1 MEFREILKHRKSVR
15 AYEQRPVPG
24 EVLDRILAS
33 VRYAPS
39 AGFTQGNEYLVLDS
53 PEALADFWRLIDDPK
68 DPFSAEMLLELPPV
82 LILPLS
88 NRQAYLDRYSQPDK
102 AGFGMEQAKAW
113 PVPYWDI
120 DAGMASML
128 VLLAAIDE
136 GLAAWFFGISSGE
149 KALLERFG
157 VPEAF
162 KPIGV
167 IALGYA
173 AATDPSA
180 HTSSA
185 ARRRRRPTESLMHRN
200 SW

>member
-1 MEFREILKHRKSVR
+1 MEFREILKRRKSVR
-15 AYEQRPVPG
+15 AYEQWPVPG
-24 EVLDRILAS
+24 DALDRILAV

-39 AGFTQGNEYLVLDS
+39 AGFTQGNEYLVLDT
-53 PEALADFWRLIDDPK
+53 PEALADFWTLTDDPR
-68 DPFSAEMLLELPPV
+68 DPIPDEMRSSLPPV

-102 AGFGMEQAKAW
+102 AGFDLEQAENW

-149 KALLERFG
+149 KALLEHFN
-157 VPEAF
+157 VPDAF

-167 IALGYA
+167 IALGYPA
-173 AATDPSA
+173 ASDPLALS
-180 HTSSA
+180 SSA
-185 ARRRRRPTESLMHRN
+185 ARVRRRPTDSLMHRN
-200 SW
+200 GW

>member
-15 AYEQRPVPG
+15 AYEHRPVTSD
-24 EVLDRILAS
+24 VLDRILAS

-53 PEALADFWRLIDDPK
+53 PDALADFWRLTDDPK
-68 DPFSAEMLLELPPV
+68 DPIPDEMRATLPPV

-88 NRQAYLDRYSQPDK
+88 NRRAYLERYSQPDK
-102 AGFGMEQAKAW
+102 AGFGLEQAEAW

-173 AATDPSA
+173 AATDPLA
-180 HTSSA
+180 ITSSA
-185 ARRRRRPTESLMHRN
+185 AKRRRRPTESLMHRN
-200 SW
+200 GW

>member
-15 AYEQRPVPG
+15 AYEQRPVPSD
-24 EVLDRILAS
+24 VLDRILAS

-53 PEALADFWRLIDDPK
+53 PDALADFWRLTDDPK
-68 DPFSAEMLLELPPV
+68 DPIPDEMRATLPPV

-88 NRQAYLDRYSQPDK
+88 NRQAYLERYSQPDK
-102 AGFGMEQAKAW
+102 AGFGLEQAEAW

-173 AATDPSA
+173 AATDPLA
-180 HTSSA
+180 ITSSA
-185 ARRRRRPTESLMHRN
+185 AKRRRRPTESLMHRN
-200 SW
+200 GW

>member
-1 MEFREILKHRKSVR
+1 
-15 AYEQRPVPG
+15 
-24 EVLDRILAS
+24 

-53 PEALADFWRLIDDPK
+53 PDALADFWRLTDDPK
-68 DPFSAEMLLELPPV
+68 DPIPDEMRATLPPV

-88 NRQAYLDRYSQPDK
+88 NRRAYLERYSQPDK
-102 AGFGMEQAKAW
+102 AGFGLEQAEAW

-173 AATDPSA
+173 AATDPLA
-180 HTSSA
+180 ITSSA
-185 ARRRRRPTESLMHRN
+185 AKRRRRATESLMHRN
-200 SW
+200 GW

>member
-1 MEFREILKHRKSVR
+1 MEYRELLKHRKSVR

-24 EVLDRILAS
+24 DVLDRILAV

-53 PEALADFWRLIDDPK
+53 PDALADFWTLTDDPK
-68 DPFSAEMLLELPPV
+68 DPIPDEMRLALPPV

-102 AGFGMEQAKAW
+102 AGFDLEQAENW

-128 VLLAAIDE
+128 ILLAAIDE

-157 VPEAF
+157 VPETF

-167 IALGYA
+167 IALGYPA
-173 AATDPSA
+173 STDPLA
-180 HTSSA
+180 LTASA
-185 ARRRRRPTESLMHRN
+185 ARIRRRPTESLMHRN
-200 SW
+200 GW

>member
-1 MEFREILKHRKSVR
+1 MEFREILKHRRSVR

-24 EVLDRILAS
+24 ETLDRILAT

-53 PEALADFWRLIDDPK
+53 PEALADFWTLTDDPK
-68 DPFSAEMLLELPPV
+68 DPIPDEMRSTLPPV

-88 NRQAYLDRYSQPDK
+88 NRKSYLDRYSQPDK
-102 AGFGMEQAKAW
+102 AGFGLEDADNW

-149 KALLERFG
+149 KARLELFG

-173 AATDPSA
+173 AATDPLA
-180 HTSSA
+180 ITSSA
-185 ARRRRRPTESLMHRN
+185 AKRRRRPTELLMHRN
-200 SW
+200 GW

>member
-1 MEFREILKHRKSVR
+1 MEFREILKRRKSVR
-15 AYEQRPVPG
+15 AYEQWPVPG
-24 EVLDRILAS
+24 DALDRILAV

-39 AGFTQGNEYLVLDS
+39 AGFTQGNEYLVLDT
-53 PEALADFWRLIDDPK
+53 PEALADFWTLTDDPR
-68 DPFSAEMLLELPPV
+68 DPIPDEMRSSLPPV

-102 AGFGMEQAKAW
+102 AGFDLEQAENW

-149 KALLERFG
+149 KALLERFN
-157 VPEAF
+157 VPDAF

-167 IALGYA
+167 IVLGYPA
-173 AATDPSA
+173 ASDPLALS
-180 HTSSA
+180 SSA
-185 ARRRRRPTESLMHRN
+185 ARVRRRPTDSLMHRN
-200 SW
+200 GW

>member
-1 MEFREILKHRKSVR
+1 MEFREILKRRKSVR

-24 EVLDRILAS
+24 DVLDRILAV

-39 AGFTQGNEYLVLDS
+39 AGFTQGNEYLVLDT
-53 PEALADFWRLIDDPK
+53 PEALADFWTLTDDPR
-68 DPFSAEMLLELPPV
+68 DPIPDEMRSSLPPV

-102 AGFGMEQAKAW
+102 AGFDLEQAENW

-149 KALLERFG
+149 KALLEHFN
-157 VPEAF
+157 VPDAF

-167 IALGYA
+167 IALGYPA
-173 AATDPSA
+173 ASDPLALS
-180 HTSSA
+180 SSA
-185 ARRRRRPTESLMHRN
+185 ARVRRRPTDSLMHRN
-200 SW
+200 GW

>member
-1 MEFREILKHRKSVR
+1 MEFRELLKHRKSVR

-24 EVLDRILAS
+24 DMLDRILAS

-39 AGFTQGNEYLVLDS
+39 AGFTQGNEYLVLDT

-102 AGFGMEQAKAW
+102 AGFGMEQAEAW